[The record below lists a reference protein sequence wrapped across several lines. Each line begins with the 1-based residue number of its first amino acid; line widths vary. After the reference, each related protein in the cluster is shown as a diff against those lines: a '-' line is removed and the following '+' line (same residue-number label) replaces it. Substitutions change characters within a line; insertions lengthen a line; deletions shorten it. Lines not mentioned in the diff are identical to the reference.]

1 MTVNRF
7 GHIDLRVSNLGSAL
21 AFYKQLLPAL
31 GFTLESQGESWIV
44 FAPEGEFPERPFFG
58 LTEDLQHQ
66 PNKNRIA
73 FWAGS
78 PDEVDRLAELIRDAG
93 GQNIGGPRDCPEYS
107 STYHAVFFDDPS
119 GNALEVYF
127 RTN

>member
-1 MTVNRF
+1 M
-7 GHIDLRVSNLGSAL
+7 
-21 AFYKQLLPAL
+21 
-31 GFTLESQGESWIV
+31 
-44 FAPEGEFPERPFFG
+44 
-58 LTEDLQHQ
+58 QHH

-78 PDEVDRLAELIRDAG
+78 PDEVDRLAEMIRDAG
-93 GQNIGGPRDCPEYS
+93 GRNLSGPRDCPEYS

-119 GNALEVYF
+119 GNPLEVYF